1 MYSVH
6 STRSNGEK
14 RRKGVVSKVPL
25 CGSVPVGMKSV
36 LEEIMEA
43 EKKTYSDVIV
53 EAISDYLE
61 KKLGD

>member
-1 MYSVH
+1 MY
-6 STRSNGEK
+6 GEK

-53 EAISDYLE
+53 EAISDYLK